1 MNSIFHNKLEELL
14 IIYIDDI
21 LIYSKSVKEPVGHLE
36 YVMQK
41 QKENGLCAN
50 KAKSEFAQ
58 MEMDFLGH
66 VLSLEEIRLDLK
78 KVSTIKE
85 WLNLVTTKGV
95 WSFLDME
102 NFYRRFI
109 VGFLALA
116 KPLTD
121 LLKELS
127 FEWPEEQENAF
138 EVLKKIFFTSPIL
151 KFPNFTKPF
160 EVHIDANGFLIGGV
174 LM

>member
-1 MNSIFHNKLEELL
+1 MMMFGLCNAPFTFTTFMNSIFHNKLEELL

-95 WSFLDME
+95 
-102 NFYRRFI
+102 
-109 VGFLALA
+109 
-116 KPLTD
+116 
-121 LLKELS
+121 
-127 FEWPEEQENAF
+127 
-138 EVLKKIFFTSPIL
+138 
-151 KFPNFTKPF
+151 
-160 EVHIDANGFLIGGV
+160 
-174 LM
+174 

>member
-1 MNSIFHNKLEELL
+1 
-14 IIYIDDI
+14 
-21 LIYSKSVKEPVGHLE
+21 
-36 YVMQK
+36 
-41 QKENGLCAN
+41 
-50 KAKSEFAQ
+50 
-58 MEMDFLGH
+58 
-66 VLSLEEIRLDLK
+66 
-78 KVSTIKE
+78 
-85 WLNLVTTKGV
+85 
-95 WSFLDME
+95 ME

-116 KPLTD
+116 KPLTY